1 MEFEF
6 GSLFAGLLFSSIG
19 LAAFKIGKGQ
29 ARPMRMGAGVLLMV
43 LPWVFEGGLTLW
55 GAGALLTAAAV
66 LL

>member
-1 MEFEF
+1 MEYEF

-29 ARPMRMGAGVLLMV
+29 ARPIRMGAGVLLMV
-43 LPWVFEGGLTLW
+43 LPWIIEGGLALW
-55 GAGALLTAAAV
+55 GVGALLTAAAV